1 MTKCRQFGRSDLY
14 LVRLWTEETAA
25 GSALA
30 HGKVQRAVSGETNHF
45 DDWQGLLDRL
55 RAMAVGDRGDREKG
69 NEAPDDAHAK

>member
-1 MTKCRQFGRSDLY
+1 MAKYHHHGRSDLF
-14 LVRLWTEETAA
+14 LVRLWTEETAT

-55 RAMAVGDRGDREKG
+55 RAMAVGGDKVDQGDKAPEVAHG
-69 NEAPDDAHAK
+69 N

>member
-1 MTKCRQFGRSDLY
+1 MTKHRHLGRSDLF
-14 LVRLWTEETAA
+14 LVRLWTEETAT

-55 RAMAVGDRGDREKG
+55 RAMAVGDKGDKG
-69 NEAPDDAHAK
+69 NGASDNAQEK